1 MVVLNDTLHSLTDPV
16 EVEAQACRLL
26 GQALKV
32 DRVAFLEINEAED
45 RITIAREALRN
56 GAAAVV
62 GDHKLT
68 EFAWAVAIFKRR
80 QCLVV
85 KDTQDSTLVPDV
97 DADRKLTIKPG

>member
-1 MVVLNDTLHSLTDPV
+1 MATRPGSTKSFAIASQTIRYTHAGDRWHSFLVVLNDTLQSLTDPV

-26 GQALKV
+26 SQALRV

-45 RITIAREALRN
+45 RMTIAREALRN

-68 EFAWAVAIFKRR
+68 EFA
-80 QCLVV
+80 
-85 KDTQDSTLVPDV
+85 
-97 DADRKLTIKPG
+97 